1 MQDKQKKK
9 WYKKWWVYA
18 VILVV
23 VYIGYSFS
31 SVSVKKEEA
40 NDAMTD
46 MNVRTVK
53 LEKGN
58 LQDTIT
64 ADGPLASQ
72 HSISVVASRPNK
84 IDKVLV
90 AVGDM
95 VSKDQPLIEQDTTDL
110 RKEVARRQEE
120 LDLNAQY
127 ALNDKNQWWI
137 QNPKPEK
144 QEGESDEDF
153 NRRQSAWDYQ
163 FSQVNGK
170 YFDSVDA
177 ADRSNKNYA
186 LKDKWEEIN
195 DCTIKAEQAGTIT
208 YLNANVGTTPDGVL
222 ARIDDVTHLQVTV
235 FVDEWDILSVHK
247 GMKAEVKSDAAG
259 VTIPATVEAVALS
272 KQGDKGFPVVVT
284 LDESN
289 DRLLIGMNT
298 HVKIIKNE
306 ISDVYKVSMDTVGKD
321 ENGNSIVY
329 VKKNDEFVPMT
340 VQTGENNGW
349 DVVISG
355 DGLQEGMEL
364 RASANIDDAKINE
377 PTPEVKFVSGS
388 KE

>member
-18 VILVV
+18 IILVV

-31 SVSVKKEEA
+31 SLKVSKDEE
-40 NDAMTD
+40 NVGTKD
-46 MNVRTVK
+46 MNVRTIK

-72 HSISVVASRPNK
+72 HSISVVATRGNK

-95 VSKDQPLIEQDTTDL
+95 VTKDQPLIEQDTTDL
-110 RKEVARRQEE
+110 RKEVARKQEE
-120 LDLNAQY
+120 LDLNAEY

-137 QNPKPEK
+137 QNPKPER

-163 FSQVNGK
+163 FSQVNGH

-355 DGLQEGMEL
+355 DGLKDGMEL
-364 RASANIDDAKINE
+364 RASANIDDAMINE
-377 PTPEVKFVSGS
+377 PTPEVKFISGS

>member
-1 MQDKQKKK
+1 M
-9 WYKKWWVYA
+9 
-18 VILVV
+18 
-23 VYIGYSFS
+23 
-31 SVSVKKEEA
+31 
-40 NDAMTD
+40 
-46 MNVRTVK
+46 
-53 LEKGN
+53 
-58 LQDTIT
+58 
-64 ADGPLASQ
+64 
-72 HSISVVASRPNK
+72 
-84 IDKVLV
+84 
-90 AVGDM
+90 
-95 VSKDQPLIEQDTTDL
+95 
-110 RKEVARRQEE
+110 
-120 LDLNAQY
+120 
-127 ALNDKNQWWI
+127 
-137 QNPKPEK
+137 
-144 QEGESDEDF
+144 
-153 NRRQSAWDYQ
+153 
-163 FSQVNGK
+163 
-170 YFDSVDA
+170 
-177 ADRSNKNYA
+177 
-186 LKDKWEEIN
+186 
-195 DCTIKAEQAGTIT
+195 
-208 YLNANVGTTPDGVL
+208 
-222 ARIDDVTHLQVTV
+222 TV

-355 DGLQEGMEL
+355 DGLKDGMEL
-364 RASANIDDAKINE
+364 RASANIDDAMINE
-377 PTPEVKFVSGS
+377 PTPEVKFISGS